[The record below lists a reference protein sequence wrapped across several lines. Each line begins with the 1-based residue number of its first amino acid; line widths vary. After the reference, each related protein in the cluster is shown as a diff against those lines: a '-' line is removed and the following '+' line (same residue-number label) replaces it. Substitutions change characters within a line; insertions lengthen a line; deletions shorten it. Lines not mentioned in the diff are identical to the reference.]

1 MIVYY
6 RFFLSSTHGLRT
18 PGEEIAFTARPKIH
32 SNSQI
37 FRYSR
42 SIFCLPHRP
51 KFSGF
56 FDLCL
61 HWVYLIFIHKDF
73 TRFQNQSFW
82 SGSQVVLHLLL
93 SRSWMLFALEK
104 LAAAA
109 ALDLALP
116 SHNTMGSKY
125 SWIRICDF
133 KFLWFHEKNASDLS
147 KAESFKKYYRAKNPR
162 ICSPNFLSY
171 FSSRCKVC
179 IFLISTVILAFFGL
193 FWS

>member
-1 MIVYY
+1 MAVLHNLRQGYPTTI
-6 RFFLSSTHGLRT
+6 STTDYGLRT

-32 SNSQI
+32 SHSQI

-42 SIFCLPHRP
+42 SIFYLPHRP

-109 ALDLALP
+109 ALVLALLC
-116 SHNTMGSKY
+116 HNTMGSKY

-147 KAESFKKYYRAKNPR
+147 KAESFKKYYRANNPR
-162 ICSPNFLSY
+162 IYSPNF
-171 FSSRCKVC
+171 
-179 IFLISTVILAFFGL
+179 FLIFQAAAKCVFS
-193 FWS
+193 

>member
-1 MIVYY
+1 MASK
-6 RFFLSSTHGLRT
+6 FLW
-18 PGEEIAFTARPKIH
+18 P
-32 SNSQI
+32 SQNI
-37 FRYSR
+37 WTLQQKHN
-42 SIFCLPHRP
+42 CLPHRP
-51 KFSGF
+51 EFSGF

-61 HWVYLIFIHKDF
+61 HWVYLIFIHKHF

-147 KAESFKKYYRAKNPR
+147 KAESLRNNIELR
-162 ICSPNFLSY
+162 IHECFHQI
-171 FSSRCKVC
+171 F
-179 IFLISTVILAFFGL
+179 FLIL
-193 FWS
+193 

>member
-1 MIVYY
+1 MILILSY
-6 RFFLSSTHGLRT
+6 RRKSWVHHSTLD
-18 PGEEIAFTARPKIH
+18 PVQNLI
-32 SNSQI
+32 
-37 FRYSR
+37 Y
-42 SIFCLPHRP
+42 
-51 KFSGF
+51 FSGPKN
-56 FDLCL
+56 DQKMIHYCWIQKKWHIVDPLGPL
-61 HWVYLIFIHKDF
+61 NYTHLVYLIFIHKDF

-162 ICSPNFLSY
+162 ICSPNILSY
-171 FSSRCKVC
+171 FSSGCKVC